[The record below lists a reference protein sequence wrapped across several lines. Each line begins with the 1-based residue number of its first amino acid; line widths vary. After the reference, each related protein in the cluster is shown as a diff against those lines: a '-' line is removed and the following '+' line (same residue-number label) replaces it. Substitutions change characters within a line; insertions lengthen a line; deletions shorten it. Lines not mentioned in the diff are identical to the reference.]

1 MRQYFFYRL
10 SRFLIFIK
18 NQGIKKRSVYIP
30 ILLDFFQYSFVHK
43 SYKQSGIL
51 INNLQKQLYHFLNM
65 PSFRR
70 I

>member
-30 ILLDFFQYSFVHK
+30 ILLDFFQYSFVYK